1 MLLHPAEDRWTM
13 PELSLDYLGRLRGK
27 TRVVMLPGCG
37 HFPLEEPGF
46 QVLLDEVSDEAK
58 QLLDDQQ
65 RGS

>member
-1 MLLHPAEDRWTM
+1 M

-46 QVLLDEVSDEAK
+46 QVLLDEVSDEME
-58 QLLDDQQ
+58 QVLDDQR